1 MPINQWSPQQLRQ
14 SLKDDQP
21 LLLLDVRE
29 PHEFAYA
36 HIEGSLLIPLQQ
48 LPERLD
54 ELDAE
59 QDIVVICHHGM
70 RSQQACLFLEHSGYK
85 RLNNLKGGIDAWS
98 MVCDPSVPRY

>member
-1 MPINQWSPQQLRQ
+1 MPITQWSPQQLRQ
-14 SLKDDQP
+14 SLEDNQA

-29 PHEFAYA
+29 PHEFDYA
-36 HIEGSLLIPLQQ
+36 HIEGSVLIPLQQ

-59 QDIVVICHHGM
+59 LDIVMICHHGM
-70 RSQQACLFLEHSGYK
+70 RSHQACMFLEHSGFK
-85 RLNNLKGGIDAWS
+85 RLYNLKGGIDAWS